1 MRDENF
7 EMIVNNMFLPAGQRK
22 ALTDSQERLLLQV
35 TDCYNLQLQKPM
47 ISRVALRNYLI
58 NEYKVSKVQAYKII
72 QYSALALGNVASSHK
87 NWVRQRIEFLCEQAY
102 TATMAKDY
110 KKSDSLVKIAGVLS
124 KAFATNLDEGEII
137 DAQRYLEI
145 GQVNIVVDP
154 AAIGINVSPAA
165 QKEIDKML
173 HKYQIEDVCY
183 EDVDDNGN
191 ATQTDAQD

>member
-47 ISRVALRNYLI
+47 ISRVSLRDYLI

-102 TATMAKDY
+102 IAAMAKDF
-110 KKSDSLVKIAGVLS
+110 KKSDALTKIANTLS
-124 KAFATNLDEGEII
+124 KAFATNIDEGEII